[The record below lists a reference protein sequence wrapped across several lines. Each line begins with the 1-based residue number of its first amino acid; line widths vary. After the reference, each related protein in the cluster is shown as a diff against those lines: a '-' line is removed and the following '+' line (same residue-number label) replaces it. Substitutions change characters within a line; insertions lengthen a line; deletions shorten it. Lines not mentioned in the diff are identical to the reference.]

1 MENYKFY
8 KDGSLQRPRNI
19 DKETYDAA
27 EYGQA
32 FPDYAP
38 KDIPI
43 KKYCFSGS
51 YDSPDYRKVNS
62 LKNII
67 NYYFSTDDTFKY
79 DALADSPISVTSLSS
94 YHLGAGIQRGTVD
107 VAVVSGSTVTASAS
121 DIKEDGILYDQGE
134 KAVGIVLYKQGFI
147 LLTSEEKIINSSNEI
162 QITGESLPQFSD
174 SFRWHHFGASSSLDL
189 TCSLQYS
196 VIDDVSTHT
205 AFIYAEK
212 GELNHSNNATY
223 LESGSYKYHAAP
235 TSFIENISEDPKE
248 PQLKIKNTVYS
259 PINKVEA
266 PFQKQTYITNIGLY
280 DKNKKLIAV
289 ANLANPIKKTENR
302 EFAFKIKLDI

>member
-51 YDSPDYRKVNS
+51 YDSLDYRKVNS

-67 NYYFSTDDTFKY
+67 NYYFSTDDAFKY

-107 VAVVSGSTVTASAS
+107 IAVISGSTVTASAS
-121 DIKEDGILYDQGE
+121 DVKEDGILYDQNE
-134 KAVGIVLYKQGFI
+134 EAVGIVLYKQGFI
-147 LLTSEEKIINSSNEI
+147 LLTSQEKIINSPCNI
-162 QITGESLPQFSD
+162 QVTSEPLAQPSD
-174 SFRWHHFGASSSLDL
+174 GFKWHHFGASSSLNLD
-189 TCSLQYS
+189 CSLQYN
-196 VIDDVSTHT
+196 VTDDVSTYMT
-205 AFIYAEK
+205 FVYSEK
-212 GELNHSNNATY
+212 GELNHSNNPTY
-223 LESGSYKYHAAP
+223 LASGSYKFKQTN
-235 TSFIENISEDPKE
+235 TSFIENESSDPQE
-248 PQLKIKNTVYS
+248 PDLKIKNTVYS
-259 PINKVEA
+259 SINKVEA

-280 DKNKKLIAV
+280 DKNKKLIAI
-289 ANLANPIKKTENR
+289 ANLANPIKKTQIR
-302 EFAFKIKLDI
+302 EFVFKLKLDI